1 MKCCVLV
8 LVSKRCLPR
17 KMCTQSTDLL
27 VSVSV
32 AQSASVMIVI
42 SSTQSCCSKIQTTC
56 GCVWM
61 YLARCF
67 NRASANHGR
76 LGHVLHDATCG
87 DLRLGALQRVVEH
100 GSSG

>member
-8 LVSKRCLPR
+8 LVSKRCPP
-17 KMCTQSTDLL
+17 KKICTQSADLL
-27 VSVSV
+27 VSASV

-61 YLARCF
+61 NLARCF
-67 NRASANHGR
+67 IRASANTVGLVTYCLTRPVASCVSGR
-76 LGHVLHDATCG
+76 SNAW
-87 DLRLGALQRVVEH
+87 
-100 GSSG
+100 